1 MGARLGLGLVAIG
14 RPWPSGTAALPDA
27 AQVTGLLEAALE
39 LGIALF
45 DTARA
50 YGASEDLLGGF
61 LKRTGHRSPLPLVAT
76 KCGESWSARAGSS
89 LDHRPA
95 AIAESVRASVAKLG
109 RIDVIQ
115 VHKATA
121 ENLSDEKLG
130 RTLRSLAAELGIG
143 HLGASVTDVPAC
155 DAALRAGLFDYLQ
168 CPVNL
173 NSPDLAKWAREHA
186 GDITIVA
193 NRPYGSGRLLGRGHS
208 QEALLGYVLDHI
220 GDGIVLT
227 GTTNPDHLRQTHA
240 IFAKLLGASG
250 RTPAT

>member
-1 MGARLGLGLVAIG
+1 VSARLGLGLVAIG
-14 RPWPSGTAALPDA
+14 RPWPSGTVTLPDS
-27 AQVTGLLEAALE
+27 AQVSELLETALE
-39 LGIALF
+39 LGIGFL

-50 YGASEDLLGGF
+50 YGTSEDLLGGF
-61 LKRTGHRSPLPLVAT
+61 LRRAGHPSPPPLVAT
-76 KCGESWSARAGSS
+76 KCGESWSASAGSS
-89 LDHRPA
+89 VDHRPA
-95 AIAESVRASVAKLG
+95 AIEESVRASVAKLG
-109 RIDVIQ
+109 RVDVIQ

-121 ENLSDEKLG
+121 EVLSDEKLG
-130 RTLRSLAAELGIG
+130 RTLRSLAAGLGIG

-173 NSPDLAKWAREHA
+173 NSPDLARWARQHA

-208 QEALLGYVLDHI
+208 RETLLGYVLDHI

-227 GTTNPDHLRQTHA
+227 GTTNPDHLRQTAA
-240 IFAKLLGASG
+240 IFAKLRGA
-250 RTPAT
+250 